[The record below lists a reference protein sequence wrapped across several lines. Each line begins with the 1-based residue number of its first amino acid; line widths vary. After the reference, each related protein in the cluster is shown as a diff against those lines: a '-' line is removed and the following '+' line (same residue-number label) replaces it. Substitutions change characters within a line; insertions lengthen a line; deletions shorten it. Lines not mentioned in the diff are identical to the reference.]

1 MNDTNSIDSA
11 SFFIETCTKTG
22 NLCHNSSKI
31 TIITAYNPIAKL
43 YRVSSLPLSFEYPS
57 LFKNFILIDK
67 IPTLKL
73 KYDISSDSLGIVNI
87 PLK

>member
-1 MNDTNSIDSA
+1 MM
-11 SFFIETCTKTG
+11 
-22 NLCHNSSKI
+22 LH
-31 TIITAYNPIAKL
+31 
-43 YRVSSLPLSFEYPS
+43 
-57 LFKNFILIDK
+57 FILIDK